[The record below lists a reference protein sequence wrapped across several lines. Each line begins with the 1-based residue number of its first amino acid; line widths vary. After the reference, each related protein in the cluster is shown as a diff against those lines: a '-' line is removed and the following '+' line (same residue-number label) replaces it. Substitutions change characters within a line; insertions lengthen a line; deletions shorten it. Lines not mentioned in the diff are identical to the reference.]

1 MARLTLSQAGRGP
14 SGPLRTLVILAC
26 VSVVLVTVYF
36 REGTSGPVHMLRSGV
51 QTIAT
56 PFTAVGARIV
66 QPFAALGNAV
76 RNATADSKSLSDLE
90 ASNAE
95 LTQQLAQMDEYREE
109 NARLESLLGLT
120 SSYAMSGVGAR
131 VIGYSSDSWTSTA
144 TIDKGSADGVAVD
157 EPVVDGTGVVGQVTS
172 VAANSATVR
181 LLADPSTGVSA
192 VVQSSGATGILTGS
206 VDGTLR
212 LRYVSSQFEV
222 SVGDVVVT
230 SGLGG
235 VYPRGLALGTV
246 ASCTSTA
253 SGQYYEITVRPAV
266 STQAYD
272 EVFAVSSFDA
282 AEVASTGASDASAS
296 ADASAGTDASADAG
310 AAQDAGNEAAGAPAD
325 GTDADAD
332 AGDGEPAG
340 EGEGA

>member
-1 MARLTLSQAGRGP
+1 MRGGGIVARLTLSQAGRGP
-14 SGPLRTLVILAC
+14 SGPLRTLVVLVCI
-26 VSVVLVTVYF
+26 SVVLVTVYF
-36 REGTSGPVHMLRSGV
+36 REGASGPVHLLRSGV
-51 QTIAT
+51 QTLAT
-56 PFTAVGARIV
+56 PFTAVGARVV
-66 QPFAALGNAV
+66 QPFSALGNAV
-76 RNATADSKSLSDLE
+76 RNATADSESLSELE
-90 ASNAE
+90 ARNAE
-95 LTQQLAQMDEYREE
+95 LTQGLAEMNEYREE
-109 NARLESLLGLT
+109 NARLEALLGLT

-131 VIGYSSDSWTSTA
+131 VIGYSADDWSATA

-212 LRYVSSQFEV
+212 LRYVSSQSDV

-266 STQAYD
+266 SAQAYD

-282 AEVASTGASDASAS
+282 ASATSGATSSDPAEADAPADSAS
-296 ADASAGTDASADAG
+296 RGTSDVPA
-310 AAQDAGNEAAGAPAD
+310 EAPAD
-325 GTDADAD
+325 GGDAD
-332 AGDGEPAG
+332 AGGAEPAG